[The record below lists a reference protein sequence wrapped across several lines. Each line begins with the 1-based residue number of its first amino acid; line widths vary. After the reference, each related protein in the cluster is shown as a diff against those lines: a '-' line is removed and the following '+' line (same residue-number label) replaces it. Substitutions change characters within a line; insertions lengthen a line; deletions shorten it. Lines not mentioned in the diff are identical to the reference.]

1 MNPNAAPKPAERNGD
16 AAPSSRISPV
26 HPVSRFSP
34 GATSAAAMLVA
45 LASAF
50 ALSQAFR
57 TVGAM
62 MATPLSGYFGLT
74 PQQLGIWAGTFHF
87 AFGIMQLAMGVS
99 IDMFGVRR
107 TVLTAF
113 PLAVAGAVLCAMA
126 PNYHALLIGQAL
138 IGVGCAPAFLAC
150 TVFIARHFDASRF
163 TAMSGL
169 VMSMAGLGIVFTGT
183 PLALLIEAASW
194 RAGYAVLA
202 GVAVLSWLV
211 IFWRVR
217 EPARA
222 VDLERERT
230 AQAAPAERQSLGKA
244 VRELLPLFAM
254 PHTLGLI
261 CFACV
266 SYAAFITLRGLW
278 LGPVLHER
286 HGLSLVASGNVALVM
301 TVAGMISPALF
312 GRMDPGGARR
322 GHWMMGCAFAGAL
335 MFAAM
340 AFTNSSAVDI
350 GLPIAYGLLSG
361 YSVLQYAYTK
371 NAYPAEMT
379 GRAMALLN
387 MAMFL
392 GVSLMQ
398 WTTGVAAS
406 WAVAHGTEP
415 FRAVFLTVAGMLA
428 AGTLAFMVLPRS
440 RGADSR
446 PAA

>member
-1 MNPNAAPKPAERNGD
+1 
-16 AAPSSRISPV
+16 
-26 HPVSRFSP
+26 
-34 GATSAAAMLVA
+34 MLVA

-62 MATPLSGYFGLT
+62 MATPLTGYFGLT
-74 PQQLGIWAGTFHF
+74 PQQLGMWAGTFHF

-113 PLAVAGAVLCAMA
+113 PLAVAGAALCAVA
-126 PNYHALLIGQAL
+126 PNYHALLLGQAL
-138 IGVGCAPAFLAC
+138 IGIGCAPAFLAC

-202 GVAVLSWLV
+202 GFAVLSWLV

-222 VDLERERT
+222 SDHVDH
-230 AQAAPAERQSLGKA
+230 ADPQAAPAERKSLGKA

-254 PHTLGLI
+254 PHTLGLV

-278 LGPVLHER
+278 LGPVLHDR

-322 GHWMMGCAFAGAL
+322 ARWMMGCALAGAL

-340 AFTNSSAVDI
+340 AFTHSSAIDI
-350 GLPIAYGLLSG
+350 GLPIVYGLLSG

-371 NAYPAEMT
+371 NAYPAAMT
-379 GRAMALLN
+379 GRALALMN

-406 WAVAHGTEP
+406 WAVDHGAEP

-428 AGTLAFMVLPRS
+428 AGTIAFFLLPRS
-440 RGADSR
+440 PGTASA

>member
-1 MNPNAAPKPAERNGD
+1 MNTNAA
-16 AAPSSRISPV
+16 SP
-26 HPVSRFSP
+26 PPPRWS
-34 GATSAAAMLVA
+34 TSAAAMLVA

-62 MATPLSGYFGLT
+62 MATPLGGHFGLS
-74 PQQLGIWAGTFHF
+74 PQQLGTWAGTFHF
-87 AFGIMQLAMGVS
+87 MFGIMQLAMGVS

-113 PLAVAGAVLCAMA
+113 PLAIAGAALCTVASSFHM
-126 PNYHALLIGQAL
+126 LLLGQAL

-150 TVFIARHFDASRF
+150 TVFIARHFDAARF

-202 GVAVLSWLV
+202 AAAVLSWLV

-222 VDLERERT
+222 VVDPLE
-230 AQAAPAERQSLGKA
+230 PAERQSLRKT

-254 PHTLGLI
+254 PHTLGLL

-301 TVAGMISPALF
+301 TITGMISPALF
-312 GRMDPGGARR
+312 GRLDPGAARR
-322 GHWMMGCAFAGAL
+322 AQWMIGCATAGAL

-340 AFTNSSAVDI
+340 ALTHSRAIDI
-350 GLPIAYGLLSG
+350 GLPIVYGLLSG

-371 NAYPAEMT
+371 NAYPAAMT
-379 GRAMALLN
+379 GRALALMN

-406 WAVAHGTEP
+406 WGVANGVEP

-428 AGTLAFMVLPRS
+428 VGTVAFLVLPR
-440 RGADSR
+440 AVAPVR
-446 PAA
+446 PG

>member
-1 MNPNAAPKPAERNGD
+1 MNTNAAS
-16 AAPSSRISPV
+16 PSPPRWS
-26 HPVSRFSP
+26 
-34 GATSAAAMLVA
+34 TSAAAMLVA

-62 MATPLSGYFGLT
+62 MATPLAGHFGLT
-74 PQQLGIWAGTFHF
+74 PQQLGTWAGTFHF
-87 AFGIMQLAMGVS
+87 MFGIMQLAMGVS

-113 PLAVAGAVLCAMA
+113 PLAIAGAALCAVA
-126 PNYHALLIGQAL
+126 SSFHALLLGQAL

-169 VMSMAGLGIVFTGT
+169 VMSLAGLGILFTGT
-183 PLALLIEAASW
+183 PLALLIEASSW

-202 GVAVLSWLV
+202 AFAVLSWVV

-222 VDLERERT
+222 VDHAT
-230 AQAAPAERQSLGKA
+230 AQAAPAERQSLRKA

-254 PHTLGLI
+254 PHTLGLL

-301 TVAGMISPALF
+301 TIAGMISPALF
-312 GRMDPGGARR
+312 GRLDPGPARR
-322 GHWMMGCAFAGAL
+322 AHWMMGCASAGAL
-335 MFAAM
+335 MFGAM
-340 AFTNSSAVDI
+340 GLAHSRAVDI
-350 GLPIAYGLLSG
+350 GLPIVYGLLSG
-361 YSVLQYAYTK
+361 YGVLQYAYTR
-371 NAYPAEMT
+371 NAYPAAMT

-392 GVSLMQ
+392 GVSLTQ

-406 WAVAHGTEP
+406 WGVAHGVEP

-428 AGTLAFMVLPRS
+428 AGTIAFLVLPRAPAS
-440 RGADSR
+440 AR
-446 PAA
+446 PS

>member
-1 MNPNAAPKPAERNGD
+1 
-16 AAPSSRISPV
+16 
-26 HPVSRFSP
+26 
-34 GATSAAAMLVA
+34 MLVA
-45 LASAF
+45 LATAF

-62 MATPLSGYFGLT
+62 MATPLTQGFGLT
-74 PQQLGIWAGTFHF
+74 PQQLGTWAGTFHF

-113 PLAVAGAVLCAMA
+113 PLAIAGAVLCALA
-126 PNYHALLIGQAL
+126 PNYHALLLGQAL

-150 TVFIARHFDASRF
+150 TVFIARHFDAARF

-169 VMSMAGLGIVFTGT
+169 VMSLAGMGILFTGT

-202 GVAVLSWLV
+202 AVAVLSWGV

-222 VDLERERT
+222 ADL
-230 AQAAPAERQSLGKA
+230 ADPSLGPAERRSLRQA

-254 PHTLGLI
+254 PHTLGLL

-301 TVAGMISPALF
+301 TVAGMVSPALF

-322 GHWMMGCAFAGAL
+322 ARWMMGCALAGAL

-340 AFTNSSAVDI
+340 AFTQSSAIDI
-350 GLPIAYGLLSG
+350 GLPIVYGLLSG

-371 NAYPAEMT
+371 NAYPAAMT
-379 GRAMALLN
+379 GRALALMN

-406 WAVAHGTEP
+406 WAVAQGAEP
-415 FRAVFLTVAGMLA
+415 YRAVFLTIAGMLA
-428 AGTLAFMVLPRS
+428 AGTLAFRLLPRS
-440 RGADSR
+440 TGA
-446 PAA
+446 AASPSPRA

>member
-1 MNPNAAPKPAERNGD
+1 MNPNAASKPAERTGD
-16 AAPSSRISPV
+16 AGPRSRLSRLSHWSASS
-26 HPVSRFSP
+26 
-34 GATSAAAMLVA
+34 AAMLVA

-99 IDMFGVRR
+99 IDIFGVRR

-126 PNYHALLIGQAL
+126 PNYHALLLGQAL

-202 GVAVLSWLV
+202 GFAVLSWLV

-217 EPARA
+217 EPARTA
-222 VDLERERT
+222 DRDS
-230 AQAAPAERQSLGKA
+230 AQAAPAERPSLGKA
-244 VRELLPLFAM
+244 VRELLPLFSM

-312 GRMDPGGARR
+312 GRMDPGDARR
-322 GHWMMGCAFAGAL
+322 SRWMAGCALAGAL

-340 AFTNSSAVDI
+340 ALTNSRAVDI
-350 GLPIAYGLLSG
+350 GLPIIYGLLSG

-371 NAYPAEMT
+371 NAYPADMT

-406 WAVAHGTEP
+406 WAVAHGAEP
-415 FRAVFLTVAGMLA
+415 FRAVFLTVAGMLTV
-428 AGTLAFMVLPRS
+428 GTFAFLVLPRAHARS
-440 RGADSR
+440 R
-446 PAA
+446 AAARAPRA

>member
-1 MNPNAAPKPAERNGD
+1 MEGGMPLAFVPLSLLSDLPLSMNTNAASP
-16 AAPSSRISPV
+16 PSPRRSRWS
-26 HPVSRFSP
+26 
-34 GATSAAAMLVA
+34 TSAAAMLVA

-62 MATPLSGYFGLT
+62 MATPLSSHFGLS
-74 PQQLGIWAGTFHF
+74 PQQLGTWAGTFHF
-87 AFGIMQLAMGVS
+87 MFGIMQLAMGVS

-113 PLAVAGAVLCAMA
+113 PLAIAGAALCAVASSFHM
-126 PNYHALLIGQAL
+126 LLLGQAL

-169 VMSMAGLGIVFTGT
+169 VMSLAGMGILFTGT

-194 RAGYAVLA
+194 RAGYMVLA
-202 GVAVLSWLV
+202 AFAVLSWIV

-222 VDLERERT
+222 ADPVQPT
-230 AQAAPAERQSLGKA
+230 ERQSLRKA

-254 PHTLGLI
+254 PHTLGLL

-301 TVAGMISPALF
+301 TVTGMISPALF
-312 GRMDPGGARR
+312 GRLDPGPARR
-322 GHWMMGCAFAGAL
+322 TRWMMGCASAGAL

-340 AFTNSSAVDI
+340 AFTHSRAIDI
-350 GLPIAYGLLSG
+350 GLPIVYGLISG

-371 NAYPAEMT
+371 NGYPAAMT
-379 GRAMALLN
+379 GRAMALMN

-406 WAVAHGTEP
+406 WGVAHGVEP

-428 AGTLAFMVLPRS
+428 AGTLAFALLPRAQ
-440 RGADSR
+440 GVKI
-446 PAA
+446 

>member
-1 MNPNAAPKPAERNGD
+1 MNTNAA
-16 AAPSSRISPV
+16 SP
-26 HPVSRFSP
+26 PPPRWS
-34 GATSAAAMLVA
+34 TSAAAMLVA

-62 MATPLSGYFGLT
+62 MATPLGSHFGLS
-74 PQQLGIWAGTFHF
+74 PQQLGTWAGTFHF
-87 AFGIMQLAMGVS
+87 MFGIMQLAMGVS

-113 PLAVAGAVLCAMA
+113 PLAIAGAALCAVASSFHM
-126 PNYHALLIGQAL
+126 LLLGQAL

-202 GVAVLSWLV
+202 AAAVLSWLV

-222 VDLERERT
+222 VVDPLEPT
-230 AQAAPAERQSLGKA
+230 ERQSLRKA

-254 PHTLGLI
+254 PHTLGLL

-301 TVAGMISPALF
+301 TITGMISPALF
-312 GRMDPGGARR
+312 GRLDPGAARR
-322 GHWMMGCAFAGAL
+322 ARWMIGCATAGAL

-340 AFTNSSAVDI
+340 AFTHSRAIDI
-350 GLPIAYGLLSG
+350 GLPIVYGLLSG

-371 NAYPAEMT
+371 NAYPAAMT
-379 GRAMALLN
+379 GRALALMN

-406 WAVAHGTEP
+406 WGVANGVEP

-428 AGTLAFMVLPRS
+428 VGTVAFLMLPR
-440 RGADSR
+440 AVAPAR
-446 PAA
+446 PG

>member
-1 MNPNAAPKPAERNGD
+1 MALEGEGRSLIGT
-16 AAPSSRISPV
+16 
-26 HPVSRFSP
+26 P
-34 GATSAAAMLVA
+34 GTRPRWSASAAAMLVA

-62 MATPLSGYFGLT
+62 MATPLSGHFGLT
-74 PQQLGIWAGTFHF
+74 PQQLGTWAGTFHF
-87 AFGIMQLAMGVS
+87 VFGIMQLAMGVS

-113 PLAVAGAVLCAMA
+113 PLAVAGAALCAVA
-126 PNYHALLIGQAL
+126 PSFGALLLGQAL

-169 VMSMAGLGIVFTGT
+169 VMSLAGLGILFTGT

-202 GVAVLSWLV
+202 AFAVLSWFV

-217 EPARA
+217 EPARPA
-222 VDLERERT
+222 EHT
-230 AQAAPAERQSLGKA
+230 GPQAAPAERQSLRKA

-254 PHTLGLI
+254 PHTLGLL

-301 TVAGMISPALF
+301 TLAGMISPALF
-312 GRMDPGGARR
+312 GRMDPGASRRAR
-322 GHWMMGCAFAGAL
+322 WMMGCASAGAL
-335 MFAAM
+335 MFGAM
-340 AFTNSSAVDI
+340 ALTHSRAVDI
-350 GLPIAYGLLSG
+350 GLPIVYGLLSG
-361 YSVLQYAYTK
+361 YGVLQYAYTK
-371 NAYPAEMT
+371 SAYPAAMT

-406 WAVAHGTEP
+406 WAVAHGVEP
-415 FRAVFLTVAGMLA
+415 FRAVFLTVSGMLA
-428 AGTLAFMVLPRS
+428 VGTAAFLVLPRAPA
-440 RGADSR
+440 RLGA
-446 PAA
+446 

>member
-1 MNPNAAPKPAERNGD
+1 MNPNAAPEPAERTGD
-16 AAPSSRISPV
+16 AAASSRPSRLL
-26 HPVSRFSP
+26 RFSHWSS
-34 GATSAAAMLVA
+34 SASAMLVA

-113 PLAVAGAVLCAMA
+113 PLAVAGAALCAMA
-126 PNYHALLIGQAL
+126 PNYHALLLGQAL

-202 GVAVLSWLV
+202 GAAVLSWLV

-222 VDLERERT
+222 AVADSAL
-230 AQAAPAERQSLGKA
+230 AAPAERQSLGKA

-254 PHTLGLI
+254 PHTLGLV

-312 GRMDPGGARR
+312 GRMDPGGVARTR
-322 GHWMMGCAFAGAL
+322 WMMGCALAGAL

-340 AFTNSSAVDI
+340 AFTNSSAIDI
-350 GLPIAYGLLSG
+350 GLPIVYGLLSG

-371 NAYPAEMT
+371 NAYPAAMT
-379 GRAMALLN
+379 GRALALMN

-406 WAVAHGTEP
+406 WAVDHGTEP

-428 AGTLAFMVLPRS
+428 AGTLAFLVLPRA
-440 RGADSR
+440 RGVR
-446 PAA
+446 

>member
-1 MNPNAAPKPAERNGD
+1 MNTPAA
-16 AAPSSRISPV
+16 SP
-26 HPVSRFSP
+26 PPTRWS
-34 GATSAAAMLVA
+34 TSAAAMLVA
-45 LASAF
+45 LATAF

-62 MATPLSGYFGLT
+62 MATPLTQHFGLT
-74 PQQLGIWAGTFHF
+74 PQELGMWAGTFHF
-87 AFGIMQLAMGVS
+87 TFGVMQLAMGVS

-113 PLAVAGAVLCAMA
+113 PLAIAGAVLCTMA
-126 PNYHALLIGQAL
+126 PGFGALLLGQAL

-169 VMSMAGLGIVFTGT
+169 VMSLAGLGILFTGT
-183 PLALLIEAASW
+183 PLALLIEASSW
-194 RAGYAVLA
+194 RAGYGTLA
-202 GVAVLSWLV
+202 TFAVLSWLV
-211 IFWRVR
+211 IFWRVH

-222 VDLERERT
+222 ADAVN
-230 AQAAPAERQSLGKA
+230 AADAPTERQSLRTA

-254 PHTLGLI
+254 PHTLGLL

-278 LGPVLHER
+278 LGPVLHDR

-301 TVAGMISPALF
+301 TVAGMLSPAFF

-322 GHWMMGCAFAGAL
+322 TRWMMSCACAGAV
-335 MFAAM
+335 MFCTM
-340 AFTNSSAVDI
+340 ALTHSRLLDI

-361 YSVLQYAYTK
+361 YGVLQYAYTK
-371 NAYPAEMT
+371 NAYPAAMT

-406 WAVAHGTEP
+406 WAVANNVEP
-415 FRAVFLTVAGMLA
+415 FRAVFLTVSGMLA
-428 AGTLAFMVLPRS
+428 AGTLAFLVLPRAK
-440 RGADSR
+440 GPAR
-446 PAA
+446 PTI

>member
-1 MNPNAAPKPAERNGD
+1 MNTNAAPPPPARAGG
-16 AAPSSRISPV
+16 PQPHTPPPPRW
-26 HPVSRFSP
+26 
-34 GATSAAAMLVA
+34 SASVAAMLVA
-45 LASAF
+45 LATAF

-62 MATPLSGYFGLT
+62 MATPLTQHFGLT
-74 PQQLGIWAGTFHF
+74 PQELGMWAGTFHF
-87 AFGIMQLAMGVS
+87 MFGIMQLAMGVS

-113 PLAVAGAVLCAMA
+113 PLAVAGAALCAVSSSFGM
-126 PNYHALLIGQAL
+126 LLLGQAL

-169 VMSMAGLGIVFTGT
+169 VMSMAGMGILFTGT
-183 PLALLIEAASW
+183 PLALLIEASSW

-202 GVAVLSWLV
+202 AFAVLSWGV

-217 EPARA
+217 EPVRA
-222 VDLERERT
+222 VDL
-230 AQAAPAERQSLGKA
+230 ADPHAAEPAERQSLRKA

-254 PHTLGLI
+254 PHTLGLV

-278 LGPVLHER
+278 LGPVLHDR

-301 TVAGMISPALF
+301 TVTGMISPMMF

-322 GHWMMGCAFAGAL
+322 ARWMMGCASAGAL
-335 MFAAM
+335 MFGLM
-340 AFTNSSAVDI
+340 ALTHSRAIDI
-350 GLPIAYGLLSG
+350 GLPILYGLLSG

-371 NAYPAEMT
+371 NAYPAAMT
-379 GRAMALLN
+379 GRAMALMN

-406 WAVAHGTEP
+406 WAVAHGVEP

-428 AGTLAFMVLPRS
+428 VGTVAFLVLPR
-440 RGADSR
+440 APTPAR
-446 PAA
+446 PTSA

>member
-1 MNPNAAPKPAERNGD
+1 MNTNAAPPPPPRW
-16 AAPSSRISPV
+16 S
-26 HPVSRFSP
+26 
-34 GATSAAAMLVA
+34 TTAAAMLVA

-62 MATPLSGYFGLT
+62 MATPLSSHFGLT
-74 PQQLGIWAGTFHF
+74 PQQLGTWAGTFHF
-87 AFGIMQLAMGVS
+87 MFGIMQLAMGVS

-113 PLAVAGAVLCAMA
+113 PLAIAGAALCAVASSFHM
-126 PNYHALLIGQAL
+126 LLLGQAL

-169 VMSMAGLGIVFTGT
+169 VMSMAGLGILFTGT
-183 PLALLIEAASW
+183 PLALLIEASSW

-202 GVAVLSWLV
+202 AFAVLSWVV

-217 EPARA
+217 EPVRA
-222 VDLERERT
+222 LDLADPQAT
-230 AQAAPAERQSLGKA
+230 AAPAERQSLRKA

-254 PHTLGLI
+254 PHTLGLV

-278 LGPVLHER
+278 LGPVLHDR

-301 TVAGMISPALF
+301 TITGMISPMMF

-322 GHWMMGCAFAGAL
+322 ARWMMGCASAGAL
-335 MFAAM
+335 MFGAM
-340 AFTNSSAVDI
+340 ALTHSRAIDI
-350 GLPIAYGLLSG
+350 GLPIIYGLLSG

-371 NAYPAEMT
+371 NAYPAAMT
-379 GRAMALLN
+379 GRAMALMN

-406 WAVAHGTEP
+406 WAVAHGVEP

-428 AGTLAFMVLPRS
+428 VGTIAFLVLPR
-440 RGADSR
+440 APAPVR
-446 PAA
+446 PSA

>member
-1 MNPNAAPKPAERNGD
+1 MNPNAAPKPAQRSGD
-16 AAPSSRISPV
+16 TAPRSRT
-26 HPVSRFSP
+26 SRFFRFFRFSH
-34 GATSAAAMLVA
+34 GSASAAAMLVA

-62 MATPLSGYFGLT
+62 MATPLTGYFGLT

-126 PNYHALLIGQAL
+126 PNYHALLLGQAL

-202 GVAVLSWLV
+202 GFAVLSWLI

-222 VDLERERT
+222 VDPES
-230 AQAAPAERQSLGKA
+230 AQAAPAERQSLRKA

-278 LGPVLHER
+278 LGPVLHDR
-286 HGLSLVASGNVALVM
+286 HGLSLVSSGNVALVM
-301 TVAGMISPALF
+301 TLAGMISPALF

-322 GHWMMGCAFAGAL
+322 ARWMMGCALAAAL

-340 AFTNSSAVDI
+340 ALTHSSAVDI

-371 NAYPAEMT
+371 TSYPAAMT

-415 FRAVFLTVAGMLA
+415 FRAVFLTIAGMLA
-428 AGTLAFMVLPRS
+428 AGTFAFLVLPRAHVPA
-440 RGADSR
+440 RPGA
-446 PAA
+446 

>member
-1 MNPNAAPKPAERNGD
+1 
-16 AAPSSRISPV
+16 
-26 HPVSRFSP
+26 
-34 GATSAAAMLVA
+34 MLVA
-45 LASAF
+45 LATAF

-62 MATPLSGYFGLT
+62 MATPLTSHFGLT
-74 PQQLGIWAGTFHF
+74 PQQLGTWAGTFHF
-87 AFGIMQLAMGVS
+87 MFGIMQLAMGVS
-99 IDMFGVRR
+99 IDIFGVRR

-126 PNYHALLIGQAL
+126 PNFHALLLGQAL

-169 VMSMAGLGIVFTGT
+169 VMSLAGMGILFTGT
-183 PLALLIEAASW
+183 PLALLIEASSW
-194 RAGYAVLA
+194 RVGYAVLGA
-202 GVAVLSWLV
+202 FAVLSWLI

-222 VDLERERT
+222 EDHAERANTEPT
-230 AQAAPAERQSLGKA
+230 ERQSLRKA

-254 PHTLGLI
+254 PHTLGLL

-278 LGPVLHER
+278 LGPVLHDR

-301 TVAGMISPALF
+301 TVAGMISPTLF
-312 GRMDPGGARR
+312 GRMDPGGVRR
-322 GHWMMGCAFAGAL
+322 TRWMMGCAFAGAL
-335 MFAAM
+335 MFGAM
-340 AFTNSSAVDI
+340 AFTHSPLVDI
-350 GLPIAYGLLSG
+350 GLPIIYGLLSG

-371 NAYPAEMT
+371 NAYPAAMT
-379 GRAMALLN
+379 GRAMALMN

-406 WAVAHGTEP
+406 WAVANGVEP

-428 AGTLAFMVLPRS
+428 AGNLAFFLLPR
-440 RGADSR
+440 A
-446 PAA
+446 PARAVSAQLSA

>member
-1 MNPNAAPKPAERNGD
+1 
-16 AAPSSRISPV
+16 
-26 HPVSRFSP
+26 
-34 GATSAAAMLVA
+34 MLAA

-62 MATPLSGYFGLT
+62 MATPLTGHFGLT

-113 PLAVAGAVLCAMA
+113 PLAVAGAALCAVA
-126 PNYHALLIGQAL
+126 PNYHALLLGQAL

-222 VDLERERT
+222 AVT
-230 AQAAPAERQSLGKA
+230 AVTAVADSAPAAPAERQSLCKA

-254 PHTLGLI
+254 PHTLGLV

-312 GRMDPGGARR
+312 GRMDPGGSARTR
-322 GHWMMGCAFAGAL
+322 WMMGCALAGAL

-340 AFTNSSAVDI
+340 AFTNSRAVDI
-350 GLPIAYGLLSG
+350 GLPIVYGLLSG

-371 NAYPAEMT
+371 NAYPAAMT
-379 GRAMALLN
+379 GRALALMN

-406 WAVAHGTEP
+406 WAVDHGAEP

-428 AGTLAFMVLPRS
+428 AGTLAFLLLPRAQS
-440 RGADSR
+440 VR
-446 PAA
+446 

>member
-1 MNPNAAPKPAERNGD
+1 MNTNAA
-16 AAPSSRISPV
+16 SP
-26 HPVSRFSP
+26 PPPRWS
-34 GATSAAAMLVA
+34 TSAAAMLVA

-62 MATPLSGYFGLT
+62 MATPLSSHFGLS
-74 PQQLGIWAGTFHF
+74 PQQLGTWAGTFHF
-87 AFGIMQLAMGVS
+87 MFGIMQLAMGVS

-113 PLAVAGAVLCAMA
+113 PLAIAGAALCAVASSFHM
-126 PNYHALLIGQAL
+126 LLLGQAL

-169 VMSMAGLGIVFTGT
+169 VMSLAGMGILFTGT

-194 RAGYAVLA
+194 RAGYTVLA
-202 GVAVLSWLV
+202 VFAVLSWIV

-222 VDLERERT
+222 VDL
-230 AQAAPAERQSLGKA
+230 APQSAPAERQSLRKA

-254 PHTLGLI
+254 PHTLGLL

-301 TVAGMISPALF
+301 TVTGMISPALF
-312 GRMDPGGARR
+312 GRLDPGPTRR
-322 GHWMMGCAFAGAL
+322 TRWMMGCASAGAL
-335 MFAAM
+335 MFGAM
-340 AFTNSSAVDI
+340 AFTHSRAIDI
-350 GLPIAYGLLSG
+350 GLPILYGLISG

-371 NAYPAEMT
+371 NGYPAAMT
-379 GRAMALLN
+379 GRAMALMN

-406 WAVAHGTEP
+406 WGVAHGVEP

-428 AGTLAFMVLPRS
+428 AGTLAFALLPRAHE
-440 RGADSR
+440 RQDSKS
-446 PAA
+446 AAP

>member
-1 MNPNAAPKPAERNGD
+1 MNPNAAPKPAERTGD
-16 AAPSSRISPV
+16 AAASSRL
-26 HPVSRFSP
+26 SRFSRFSRWSS
-34 GATSAAAMLVA
+34 SASAMLVA

-62 MATPLSGYFGLT
+62 MATPLTGHFGLT

-113 PLAVAGAVLCAMA
+113 PLAVAGAALCTVA
-126 PNYHALLIGQAL
+126 PSYHALLLGQAL

-217 EPARA
+217 EPARKA
-222 VDLERERT
+222 APDDNT
-230 AQAAPAERQSLGKA
+230 QAAPAQRQSLGKA

-312 GRMDPGGARR
+312 GRLDPGPARR
-322 GHWMMGCAFAGAL
+322 TRWMMGCAAAGAL
-335 MFAAM
+335 MFGAM
-340 AFTNSSAVDI
+340 AFTHSRAIDI
-350 GLPIAYGLLSG
+350 GLPIVYGLISG

-371 NAYPAEMT
+371 NAYPAAMT
-379 GRAMALLN
+379 GRAMALMN

-406 WAVAHGTEP
+406 WAVDHGAEP

-428 AGTLAFMVLPRS
+428 AGTLAFLVLPRAHERQAS
-440 RGADSR
+440 KSAV
-446 PAA
+446 P

>member
-1 MNPNAAPKPAERNGD
+1 MNPNAASKPAER
-16 AAPSSRISPV
+16 PSSRL
-26 HPVSRFSP
+26 SRFSRWS
-34 GATSAAAMLVA
+34 TSATAMLIV

-62 MATPLSGYFGLT
+62 MATPLSGHFGLS
-74 PQQLGIWAGTFHF
+74 PQQIGTWAGTFHF
-87 AFGIMQLAMGVS
+87 MFGIMQLAMGVS

-107 TVLTAF
+107 TVLAAF
-113 PLAVAGAVLCAMA
+113 PLAVAGAALCAVA
-126 PNYHALLIGQAL
+126 PSFHALLLGQAL

-169 VMSMAGLGIVFTGT
+169 VMSLAGLGILFTGT

-202 GVAVLSWLV
+202 AFAVLSWIL

-217 EPARA
+217 EPVGAPDPASSR
-222 VDLERERT
+222 
-230 AQAAPAERQSLGKA
+230 AAPAERQSLRKA

-254 PHTLGLI
+254 PHTLGLL

-286 HGLSLVASGNVALVM
+286 HGLSLVASGNVALAM
-301 TVAGMISPALF
+301 TVAGMVSPMLF
-312 GRMDPGGARR
+312 GRMDPGGTRRAR
-322 GHWMMGCAFAGAL
+322 WMMGCAFAGAL

-340 AFTNSSAVDI
+340 ALTHSRAADI
-350 GLPIAYGLLSG
+350 GLPIVYGLLSG
-361 YSVLQYAYTK
+361 YSVLQYAYVK
-371 NAYPAEMT
+371 NAYPAAMT

-406 WAVAHGTEP
+406 WGVAHGVEP

-428 AGTLAFMVLPRS
+428 AGIIAFLLLPR
-440 RGADSR
+440 APVR
-446 PAA
+446 PAKH

>member
-1 MNPNAAPKPAERNGD
+1 MNTNAV
-16 AAPSSRISPV
+16 SP
-26 HPVSRFSP
+26 PPPRWS
-34 GATSAAAMLVA
+34 TSAAAMLVA
-45 LASAF
+45 LATAF

-74 PQQLGIWAGTFHF
+74 PQQLGTWAGTFHF
-87 AFGIMQLAMGVS
+87 MFGIMQLAMGVS

-113 PLAVAGAVLCAMA
+113 PLAIAGAALCAVA
-126 PNYHALLIGQAL
+126 PNFHALLLGQAL

-163 TAMSGL
+163 TAMSGI
-169 VMSMAGLGIVFTGT
+169 VMSLAGLGILFTGT
-183 PLALLIEAASW
+183 PLALLIEASSW
-194 RAGYAVLA
+194 RIGYAVLA
-202 GVAVLSWLV
+202 ASAVLSWLV

-217 EPARA
+217 EPAARSA
-222 VDLERERT
+222 DH
-230 AQAAPAERQSLGKA
+230 ASPQAAPAERQSLRKA

-254 PHTLGLI
+254 PHTLGLV

-278 LGPVLHER
+278 LGPVLHDR

-301 TVAGMISPALF
+301 TVAGMISPTLF

-322 GHWMMGCAFAGAL
+322 TRWMMGCAFAGAL
-335 MFAAM
+335 MFGSM
-340 AFTNSSAVDI
+340 ALTHSRIVDI
-350 GLPIAYGLLSG
+350 GLPIIYGLLSG

-371 NAYPAEMT
+371 NAYPAAMT
-379 GRAMALLN
+379 GRAMALMN

-406 WAVAHGTEP
+406 WAVAHEVEP
-415 FRAVFLTVAGMLA
+415 YRAVFLTVAGMLA
-428 AGTLAFMVLPRS
+428 AGTLAFIVLPRAPV
-440 RGADSR
+440 RAG
-446 PAA
+446 

>member
-1 MNPNAAPKPAERNGD
+1 
-16 AAPSSRISPV
+16 
-26 HPVSRFSP
+26 
-34 GATSAAAMLVA
+34 MLVA
-45 LASAF
+45 LATAF

-62 MATPLSGYFGLT
+62 MATPLTSHFGLT
-74 PQQLGIWAGTFHF
+74 PQQLGTWAGTFHF
-87 AFGIMQLAMGVS
+87 MFGIMQLAMGVS

-113 PLAVAGAVLCAMA
+113 PLAIAGAVLCAMA
-126 PNYHALLIGQAL
+126 PNFHALLLGQAL

-169 VMSMAGLGIVFTGT
+169 VMSLAGMGILFTGT
-183 PLALLIEAASW
+183 PLALLIEASSW
-194 RAGYAVLA
+194 RVGYAVLGA
-202 GVAVLSWLV
+202 FAVLSWLI

-222 VDLERERT
+222 GDHADRANMEPT
-230 AQAAPAERQSLGKA
+230 ERQSLRKA

-254 PHTLGLI
+254 PHTLGLL

-278 LGPVLHER
+278 LGPVLHDR

-301 TVAGMISPALF
+301 TVAGMISPTLF
-312 GRMDPGGARR
+312 GRMDPGGVRR
-322 GHWMMGCAFAGAL
+322 TRWMMGCAFAGAL
-335 MFAAM
+335 MFGAM
-340 AFTNSSAVDI
+340 AFTHSPLVDI
-350 GLPIAYGLLSG
+350 GLPIIYGLLSG

-371 NAYPAEMT
+371 NAYPAAMT
-379 GRAMALLN
+379 GRAMALMN

-406 WAVAHGTEP
+406 WAVANGVEP

-428 AGTLAFMVLPRS
+428 AGNLAFFLLPR
-440 RGADSR
+440 A
-446 PAA
+446 PARAVSAQLSA

>member
-1 MNPNAAPKPAERNGD
+1 MNKHAA
-16 AAPSSRISPV
+16 SP
-26 HPVSRFSP
+26 PPTRWS
-34 GATSAAAMLVA
+34 TSAAGMLVA
-45 LASAF
+45 LATAF

-62 MATPLSGYFGLT
+62 MATPLTQHFGLT
-74 PQQLGIWAGTFHF
+74 PQALGTWAGTFHF
-87 AFGIMQLAMGVS
+87 TFGIMQLAMGVS
-99 IDMFGVRR
+99 IDHFGVRR

-113 PLAVAGAVLCAMA
+113 PLAIAGAALCTVA
-126 PNYHALLIGQAL
+126 PGFGALLLGQAL

-169 VMSMAGLGIVFTGT
+169 VMSLAGLGIVFTGT

-194 RAGYAVLA
+194 RAGYAVLTA
-202 GVAVLSWLV
+202 FAVLSWIV
-211 IFWRVR
+211 IFWRVH
-217 EPARA
+217 EPARTPA
-222 VDLERERT
+222 ALAPD
-230 AQAAPAERQSLGKA
+230 APAPERQSLRQA
-244 VRELLPLFAM
+244 VRDLGPLFAM
-254 PHTLGLI
+254 PHTLGLL

-278 LGPVLHER
+278 LGPVLHDR

-301 TVAGMISPALF
+301 TVAGMASPMLF
-312 GRMDPGGARR
+312 GRLDPGGARR
-322 GHWMMGCAFAGAL
+322 TRWMMRCAFAGAA

-340 AFTNSSAVDI
+340 ALTQSRAIDI
-350 GLPIAYGLLSG
+350 GLPIVYGLLSG
-361 YSVLQYAYTK
+361 YSVLLYAYTK
-371 NAYPAEMT
+371 NAYPAAVT

-415 FRAVFLTVAGMLA
+415 FRAVFLTVSGMLA
-428 AGTLAFMVLPRS
+428 AGTLAFLLLPR
-440 RGADSR
+440 AKVPVR
-446 PAA
+446 PTP

>member
-1 MNPNAAPKPAERNGD
+1 MNPNAAPQPAQRTGI
-16 AAPSSRISPV
+16 AASSARPSSRL
-26 HPVSRFSP
+26 SRLSQ
-34 GATSAAAMLVA
+34 GSASTTAMLVA
-45 LASAF
+45 LATAF

-62 MATPLSGYFGLT
+62 MATPLTQGFGLT
-74 PQQLGIWAGTFHF
+74 PQQLGTWAGTFHF

-113 PLAVAGAVLCAMA
+113 PLAIAGAVLCALA
-126 PNYHALLIGQAL
+126 PNYHALLLGQAL

-150 TVFIARHFDASRF
+150 TVFIARHFDAARF

-169 VMSMAGLGIVFTGT
+169 VMSLAGMGILFTGT

-202 GVAVLSWLV
+202 AVAVLSWGV

-217 EPARA
+217 EPTRA
-222 VDLERERT
+222 ADL
-230 AQAAPAERQSLGKA
+230 ADPSLGPAERRSLRQA

-254 PHTLGLI
+254 PHTLGLL

-301 TVAGMISPALF
+301 TVAGMVSPALF

-322 GHWMMGCAFAGAL
+322 ARWMMGCALAGAL

-340 AFTNSSAVDI
+340 AFTQSSAIDI
-350 GLPIAYGLLSG
+350 GLPIVYGLLSG

-371 NAYPAEMT
+371 NAYPAAMT
-379 GRAMALLN
+379 GRALALMN

-406 WAVAHGTEP
+406 WAVAQGAEP
-415 FRAVFLTVAGMLA
+415 YRAVFLTIAGMLA
-428 AGTLAFMVLPRS
+428 AGTLAFRLLPRS
-440 RGADSR
+440 AGANASPSPR
-446 PAA
+446 A

>member
-1 MNPNAAPKPAERNGD
+1 MNKHAA
-16 AAPSSRISPV
+16 SP
-26 HPVSRFSP
+26 PPTRWS
-34 GATSAAAMLVA
+34 TSAAGMLVA
-45 LASAF
+45 LATAF

-62 MATPLSGYFGLT
+62 MATPLTQHFGLT
-74 PQQLGIWAGTFHF
+74 PQALGTWAGTFHF
-87 AFGIMQLAMGVS
+87 TFGIMQLAMGVS
-99 IDMFGVRR
+99 IDHFGVRR

-113 PLAVAGAVLCAMA
+113 PLAIAGAALCTVA
-126 PNYHALLIGQAL
+126 PGFGALLLGQAL

-169 VMSMAGLGIVFTGT
+169 VMSLAGLGIVFTGT

-194 RAGYAVLA
+194 RAGYAVLTA
-202 GVAVLSWLV
+202 FAVLSWIV
-211 IFWRVR
+211 IFWRVH
-217 EPARA
+217 EPARTPA
-222 VDLERERT
+222 ALAPD
-230 AQAAPAERQSLGKA
+230 APAPERQSLRQA
-244 VRELLPLFAM
+244 VRDLGPLFAM
-254 PHTLGLI
+254 PHTLGLL

-278 LGPVLHER
+278 LGPVLHDR

-301 TVAGMISPALF
+301 TVAGMASPMLF
-312 GRMDPGGARR
+312 GRLDPGGARR
-322 GHWMMGCAFAGAL
+322 TRWMMRCAFAGAA

-340 AFTNSSAVDI
+340 ALTQSRAIDI
-350 GLPIAYGLLSG
+350 GLPIVYGLLSG
-361 YSVLQYAYTK
+361 YSVLLYAYTK
-371 NAYPAEMT
+371 NAYPAAVT

-406 WAVAHGTEP
+406 WAVTHGTEP
-415 FRAVFLTVAGMLA
+415 FRAVFLTVSGMLA
-428 AGTLAFMVLPRS
+428 AGTLAFLLLPRA
-440 RGADSR
+440 RERQR
-446 PAA
+446 PVSPDP

>member
-1 MNPNAAPKPAERNGD
+1 MNTNAAS
-16 AAPSSRISPV
+16 PSPPRWS
-26 HPVSRFSP
+26 
-34 GATSAAAMLVA
+34 TSAAAMLVA

-62 MATPLSGYFGLT
+62 MATPLSSHFGLT
-74 PQQLGIWAGTFHF
+74 PQQLGTWAGTFHF
-87 AFGIMQLAMGVS
+87 MFGIMQLAMGVS

-113 PLAVAGAVLCAMA
+113 PLAIAGAALCAVASSFHM
-126 PNYHALLIGQAL
+126 LLLGQAL

-169 VMSMAGLGIVFTGT
+169 VMSLAGMGILFTGT

-194 RAGYAVLA
+194 RAGYTVLA
-202 GVAVLSWLV
+202 AFAVLSWIV

-222 VDLERERT
+222 VDL
-230 AQAAPAERQSLGKA
+230 AMQPAPAERQSLRKA

-254 PHTLGLI
+254 PHTLGLL

-301 TVAGMISPALF
+301 TVTGMISPALF
-312 GRMDPGGARR
+312 GRLDPGPARR
-322 GHWMMGCAFAGAL
+322 TRWMMGCASAGAL
-335 MFAAM
+335 MFGAM
-340 AFTNSSAVDI
+340 AFTHSAAIDI
-350 GLPIAYGLLSG
+350 GLPIVYGLISG

-371 NAYPAEMT
+371 NGYPAAMT
-379 GRAMALLN
+379 GRAMALMN

-406 WAVAHGTEP
+406 WGVAHGIEP

-428 AGTLAFMVLPRS
+428 AGTLAFALLPR
-440 RGADSR
+440 APV
-446 PAA
+446 PARAS

>member
-1 MNPNAAPKPAERNGD
+1 MNTNAA
-16 AAPSSRISPV
+16 SPL
-26 HPVSRFSP
+26 PPRWS
-34 GATSAAAMLVA
+34 TSAAAMLVA

-62 MATPLSGYFGLT
+62 MATPLGSHFGLS
-74 PQQLGIWAGTFHF
+74 PQQLGTWAGTFHF
-87 AFGIMQLAMGVS
+87 MFGIMQLAMGVS

-113 PLAVAGAVLCAMA
+113 PLAIAGAVLCTVADSFHM
-126 PNYHALLIGQAL
+126 LLLGQAL

-150 TVFIARHFDASRF
+150 TVFIARHFDAARF

-202 GVAVLSWLV
+202 AAAVLSWLI

-217 EPARA
+217 EPVRA
-222 VDLERERT
+222 VADQVEPT
-230 AQAAPAERQSLGKA
+230 ERQSLRKA

-254 PHTLGLI
+254 PHTLGLL

-301 TVAGMISPALF
+301 TITGMISPALF
-312 GRMDPGGARR
+312 GRLDPGAARR
-322 GHWMMGCAFAGAL
+322 ARWMIGCATAGAL

-340 AFTNSSAVDI
+340 AFTHSRAIDI
-350 GLPIAYGLLSG
+350 GLPIVYGLLSG

-371 NAYPAEMT
+371 NAYPAAMT
-379 GRAMALLN
+379 GRALALMN

-406 WAVAHGTEP
+406 WGVANGVEP

-428 AGTLAFMVLPRS
+428 MGTVAFLVLPR
-440 RGADSR
+440 AVAPVR
-446 PAA
+446 PG

>member
-1 MNPNAAPKPAERNGD
+1 MNTNAV
-16 AAPSSRISPV
+16 SP
-26 HPVSRFSP
+26 PPPRWS
-34 GATSAAAMLVA
+34 TSAAAMLVA

-74 PQQLGIWAGTFHF
+74 PQQLGMWAGTFHF

-99 IDMFGVRR
+99 IDIFGVRR

-113 PLAVAGAVLCAMA
+113 PLAVAGAALCAVA
-126 PNYHALLIGQAL
+126 PNFHALLLGQAL

-169 VMSMAGLGIVFTGT
+169 VMSMAGMGILFTGT

-202 GVAVLSWLV
+202 AFAVLSWLV

-217 EPARA
+217 EPAA
-222 VDLERERT
+222 LANPQPV
-230 AQAAPAERQSLGKA
+230 PAERQSLRKA
-244 VRELLPLFAM
+244 VRELVPLFAM
-254 PHTLGLI
+254 PHTLGLV

-278 LGPVLHER
+278 LGPVLHDR

-301 TVAGMISPALF
+301 TVAGMISPMLF

-322 GHWMMGCAFAGAL
+322 TRWMMGCAFAGTL
-335 MFAAM
+335 MFGAM
-340 AFTNSSAVDI
+340 ALTHSRIVDI
-350 GLPIAYGLLSG
+350 GLPIVYGLLSG

-371 NAYPAEMT
+371 NAYPAAMT
-379 GRAMALLN
+379 GRAMALMN

-406 WAVAHGTEP
+406 WAVAHEVEP
-415 FRAVFLTVAGMLA
+415 YRAVFLTVAGMLA
-428 AGTLAFMVLPRS
+428 AGTIAFLVLPR
-440 RGADSR
+440 A
-446 PAA
+446 PARAG

>member
-1 MNPNAAPKPAERNGD
+1 MNTNAALPPPPRW
-16 AAPSSRISPV
+16 S
-26 HPVSRFSP
+26 
-34 GATSAAAMLVA
+34 TSAAAMLVA

-62 MATPLSGYFGLT
+62 MATPLAGHFGLT
-74 PQQLGIWAGTFHF
+74 PQQLGTWAGTFHF
-87 AFGIMQLAMGVS
+87 MFGIMQLAMGVS

-107 TVLTAF
+107 TVLVAF
-113 PLAVAGAVLCAMA
+113 PLAIAGAALCAMA
-126 PNYHALLIGQAL
+126 PSFGALLLGQAL
-138 IGVGCAPAFLAC
+138 IGVGCAPAFLVC

-169 VMSMAGLGIVFTGT
+169 VMSMAGLGILFTGT
-183 PLALLIEAASW
+183 PLALLIEASSW

-202 GVAVLSWLV
+202 GFAVLSWIV
-211 IFWRVR
+211 IFWRVH
-217 EPARA
+217 EPVRA
-222 VDLERERT
+222 VD
-230 AQAAPAERQSLGKA
+230 QASPQAVPAERQSLRKA

-254 PHTLGLI
+254 PHTLGLL

-278 LGPVLHER
+278 LGPVLHDR

-301 TVAGMISPALF
+301 TVAGMLSPALF

-322 GHWMMGCAFAGAL
+322 AHWMMGCSFAGAL
-335 MFAAM
+335 MFGAM
-340 AFTNSSAVDI
+340 ALTQSRAVDI
-350 GLPIAYGLLSG
+350 GLPVFYGLLSG
-361 YSVLQYAYTK
+361 YSVLQYAYTR
-371 NAYPAEMT
+371 NAYPAAMT

-406 WAVAHGTEP
+406 WAVANGVEP

-428 AGTLAFMVLPRS
+428 AGTLAFLVLPR
-440 RGADSR
+440 
-446 PAA
+446 AAPVRLSA

>member
-1 MNPNAAPKPAERNGD
+1 MNTNAAPPPPPRAGH
-16 AAPSSRISPV
+16 AAQASPSPSP
-26 HPVSRFSP
+26 PPRWSS
-34 GATSAAAMLVA
+34 SAAAMLVA

-62 MATPLSGYFGLT
+62 MATPLTGYFGLT
-74 PQQLGIWAGTFHF
+74 PQQLGMWAGTFHF

-113 PLAVAGAVLCAMA
+113 PLAVAGAALCAVA
-126 PNYHALLIGQAL
+126 PNYHALLLGQAL
-138 IGVGCAPAFLAC
+138 IGIGCAPAFLAC

-202 GVAVLSWLV
+202 GFAVLSWVV

-222 VDLERERT
+222 TDHVDP
-230 AQAAPAERQSLGKA
+230 QAAPAERKSLGKA

-254 PHTLGLI
+254 PHTLGLL

-278 LGPVLHER
+278 LGPVLHDR

-322 GHWMMGCAFAGAL
+322 ARWMMGCALAGAL

-340 AFTNSSAVDI
+340 AFTNSRAIDI
-350 GLPIAYGLLSG
+350 GLPIVYGLLSG

-371 NAYPAEMT
+371 NAYPAAMT
-379 GRAMALLN
+379 GRALALMN

-406 WAVAHGTEP
+406 WAVDHGAEP

-428 AGTLAFMVLPRS
+428 VGTLAFLWLPRS
-440 RGADSR
+440 QGTAPA

>member
-1 MNPNAAPKPAERNGD
+1 MNKHAA
-16 AAPSSRISPV
+16 SP
-26 HPVSRFSP
+26 PPTRGS
-34 GATSAAAMLVA
+34 TSAAAMLVA
-45 LASAF
+45 LATAF

-62 MATPLSGYFGLT
+62 MATPLTQHFGLT
-74 PQQLGIWAGTFHF
+74 PQALGTWAGTFHF
-87 AFGIMQLAMGVS
+87 TFGIMQLAMGVS
-99 IDMFGVRR
+99 IDHFGVRR

-113 PLAVAGAVLCAMA
+113 PLAIAGAALCTVA
-126 PNYHALLIGQAL
+126 PGFGALLLGQAL

-169 VMSMAGLGIVFTGT
+169 VMSLAGMGILFTGT

-194 RAGYAVLA
+194 RAGYAALTA
-202 GVAVLSWLV
+202 FAVLSWIV
-211 IFWRVR
+211 IFWRVH
-217 EPARA
+217 EPARTTTTTSVA
-222 VDLERERT
+222 SDEP
-230 AQAAPAERQSLGKA
+230 APEHQSLRQA
-244 VRELLPLFAM
+244 VRDLVPLFAM
-254 PHTLGLI
+254 PHTLGLL

-278 LGPVLHER
+278 LGPVLHDR

-301 TVAGMISPALF
+301 TVAGMASPMLF
-312 GRMDPGGARR
+312 GRLDPGGARR
-322 GHWMMGCAFAGAL
+322 TRWMMRCAFAGAA

-340 AFTNSSAVDI
+340 ALTQSRAIDI
-350 GLPIAYGLLSG
+350 GLPIVYGMLSG
-361 YSVLQYAYTK
+361 YSVLLYAYTK
-371 NAYPAEMT
+371 NAYPAAVT

-406 WAVAHGTEP
+406 WAVAHGTDP
-415 FRAVFLTVAGMLA
+415 FRAVFLTVSGMLA
-428 AGTLAFMVLPRS
+428 AGTLAFWVLPRAHE
-440 RGADSR
+440 RAR
-446 PAA
+446 PASGDR